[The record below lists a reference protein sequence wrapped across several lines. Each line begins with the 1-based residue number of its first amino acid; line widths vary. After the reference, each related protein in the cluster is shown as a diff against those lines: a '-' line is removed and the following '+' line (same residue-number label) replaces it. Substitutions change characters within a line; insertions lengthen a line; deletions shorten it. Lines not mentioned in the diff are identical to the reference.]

1 MFTENLTTFFA
12 DFGMPGTLNGGAVRG
27 IFDAGFSLGDVGIGM
42 AGIQPT
48 YTLASASVVGDP
60 VGQHLVVAGVTYY
73 VAAHQPD
80 GTGMS
85 RLLLEVMA

>member
-1 MFTENLTTFFA
+1 MFTEDLTTFFA
-12 DFGMPGTLNGGAVRG
+12 DFGTPGVLNGAAVVG
-27 IFDAGFSLGDVGIGM
+27 VFDAGFALGDVGIGM
-42 AGIQPT
+42 AGTQPT
-48 YTLASASVVGDP
+48 YTLASAGVVGDP
-60 VGQHLVVAGVTYY
+60 VGQQLVVSGVTYY